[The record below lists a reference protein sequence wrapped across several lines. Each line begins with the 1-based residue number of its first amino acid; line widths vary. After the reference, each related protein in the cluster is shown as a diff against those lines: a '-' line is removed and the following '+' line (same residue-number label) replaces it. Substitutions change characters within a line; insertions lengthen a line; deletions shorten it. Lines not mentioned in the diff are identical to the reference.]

1 MIKQTIELLKIAS
14 EENWKGDSIDIAL
27 GKNKILKNITDFRK
41 YIKRR

>member
-14 EENWKGDSIDIAL
+14 EKNWRGNSIDIAL
-27 GKNKILKNITDFRK
+27 GKNKILKNSRDFKK